1 MRLMCRARHPLRQAT
16 TMNRSQKWNL
26 FRAVHT
32 EWRTSR
38 IRAAHL
44 GAPPADESARRCHA
58 YDVAAGP
65 PALSGSRG
73 NLHARFRPLLLPRL
87 QCYPHEEPPPMG
99 AGKVHSCLARLTS
112 AVSREPR
119 RLAWS
124 SSHAVERGSS
134 AAAPCSA
141 VPLCREPAL
150 VVLRT
155 PRSASLT
162 ASAEGKAA
170 ATSGSSR
177 TRLLPLRS
185 RATYLPRTPP
195 FIDAKSYS
203 GRRSLSLCRFALF
216 IELSLAPRRSTGAD
230 DADGVVSL
238 RVGHN
243 QDVSPRGCTDCQE
256 TGLRL

>member
-1 MRLMCRARHPLRQAT
+1 MRYQVNLTKRECGRVPQGCPGTEASREQKQVPWAT
-16 TMNRSQKWNL
+16 TAPHPGPYELKKLAPIPRSGQSQDSRQTPRKVL
-26 FRAVHT
+26 SRRGYRPSAVRIP
-32 EWRTSR
+32 WRCHCQSPEPSNVGGQP
-38 IRAAHL
+38 RAA
-44 GAPPADESARRCHA
+44 PA
-58 YDVAAGP
+58 
-65 PALSGSRG
+65 
-73 NLHARFRPLLLPRL
+73 RPGFLP
-87 QCYPHEEPPPMG
+87 ED
-99 AGKVHSCLARLTS
+99 AARLVGWS
-112 AVSREPR
+112 ALFGSPPFPR
-119 RLAWS
+119 T
-124 SSHAVERGSS
+124 
-134 AAAPCSA
+134 
-141 VPLCREPAL
+141 AL
-150 VVLRT
+150 VVLST

-162 ASAEGKAA
+162 ASSEGKAA
-170 ATSGSSR
+170 ATSGSSK
-177 TRLLPLRS
+177 TKLLPLRS

>member
-1 MRLMCRARHPLRQAT
+1 MTRPMPMTSPLVSAQMAKSEAASARETAATSLGFQPTAERRRRYSLPRCGDALQVEPMPLAPSMPTVGGQP
-16 TMNRSQKWNL
+16 
-26 FRAVHT
+26 
-32 EWRTSR
+32 
-38 IRAAHL
+38 RAA
-44 GAPPADESARRCHA
+44 PA
-58 YDVAAGP
+58 
-65 PALSGSRG
+65 
-73 NLHARFRPLLLPRL
+73 RPGFLP
-87 QCYPHEEPPPMG
+87 ED
-99 AGKVHSCLARLTS
+99 AARLVGWS
-112 AVSREPR
+112 ALFGSPPFPR
-119 RLAWS
+119 T
-124 SSHAVERGSS
+124 
-134 AAAPCSA
+134 
-141 VPLCREPAL
+141 AL
-150 VVLRT
+150 VVLST

-162 ASAEGKAA
+162 ASSEGKAA
-170 ATSGSSR
+170 ATSGSSK
-177 TRLLPLRS
+177 TKLLPLRS